1 MRYKSLLILGL
12 FATGAQA
19 NLLTNGSFESL
30 GTYTLPVGA
39 EFPYYANGST
49 GLPGWTAIGD
59 VHNIYDAALVPKA
72 SAGNYYM
79 DLTGVTGYDK
89 GLVSNAFATVAGA
102 QYTLKFDLGGLLA
115 SSFGNATVEVQING
129 TAVAPLFVNSGLST
143 ACASWPNCGI
153 DWKTMTYNFTA
164 QSGSTTVAFLGRAN
178 GGNSNPN
185 GILLDNVSV
194 VPEPAAYAFALAG
207 ASFTLLARRRRRS
220 EG

>member
-1 MRYKSLLILGL
+1 MRYNCLLILGV

-19 NLLTNGSFESL
+19 DLLTNGSFESL
-30 GTYTLPVGA
+30 GTFTLPVGP
-39 EFPYYANGST
+39 EFPYYDSGST

-72 SAGNYYM
+72 SNGNYYM

-102 QYTLKFDLGGLLA
+102 QYTLKFDLGGLL
-115 SSFGNATVEVQING
+115 SNTFGNASVEVQING
-129 TAVAPLFVNSGLST
+129 TPVAPLFVNNGLS
-143 ACASWPNCGI
+143 AVCANWPNCGI
-153 DWKTMTYNFTA
+153 DWKTMSYNFTA

-178 GGNSNPN
+178 GADSNPN

-194 VPEPAAYAFALAG
+194 VPEPQAYGLALAG
-207 ASFTLLARRRRRS
+207 MGVVAVALRRRRDA
-220 EG
+220 